1 MPKTASNRRSNV
13 THVQTI
19 NASTKSIAPVE
30 IMDSWD
36 AAIAKAK
43 YKITQ
48 LKKAIADFQEMKD
61 SGESW
66 PGAQ

>member
-1 MPKTASNRRSNV
+1 MPKAAPNRRFNL
-13 THVQTI
+13 THVQSS

-30 IMDSWD
+30 VVDSWD

-61 SGESW
+61 SGEQW
-66 PGAQ
+66 PGAR

>member
-1 MPKTASNRRSNV
+1 MPKAAPNRRDKF
-13 THVQTI
+13 THVQHD
-19 NASTKSIAPVE
+19 NASMKSLAPVE
-30 IMDSWD
+30 VVDSWD

-61 SGESW
+61 SGEPW
-66 PGAQ
+66 PGAR